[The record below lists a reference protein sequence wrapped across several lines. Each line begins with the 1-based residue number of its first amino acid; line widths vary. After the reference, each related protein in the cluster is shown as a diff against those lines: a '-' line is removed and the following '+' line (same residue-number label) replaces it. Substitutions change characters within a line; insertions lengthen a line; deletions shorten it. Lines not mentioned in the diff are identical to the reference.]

1 MEGVKNNV
9 LSGVST
15 AFQSVGEFVLEGIR
29 SFFVPDEGFLEEKI
43 NIVKEK
49 FGFVDSIKT
58 SWENI
63 TSLVINGQEEVPI
76 IEIDLS
82 HAEGKYN
89 YGEKVRVLDMTWYSR
104 YKPVVDAII
113 IAFSYIGFVFL
124 VIKRLPDI
132 VRGSGAITER
142 FDELDRGARKG

>member
-1 MEGVKNNV
+1 MEGVKNNI
-9 LSGVST
+9 LSGVGT
-15 AFQSVGEFVLEGIR
+15 AFQAVGEFVLEGIR
-29 SFFVPDEGFLEEKI
+29 SFFVPDEDFLEEKI

-49 FGFVDSIKT
+49 FLFIDSIKT
-58 SWENI
+58 SWESI
-63 TSLVINGQEEVPI
+63 SSLVINGQEEVPI

-124 VIKRLPDI
+124 VIKRLPEI
-132 VRGSGAITER
+132 VSGSGAITER
-142 FDELDRGARKG
+142 FDELDRGSRKG